1 MAREVEVPQSVQADG
16 GGSGVHRPRG
26 PRNDPA
32 TCGGF
37 RPPEARTGEAG
48 EGRTA
53 DSHAG
58 TSRLQ
63 GDARLGDVLP
73 RLYGEVVARE
83 AWRSAYG
90 RTEGE
95 GRRLPDGM
103 DSAADGMILQ
113 GVTLDPNGGVRVVR
127 LCEIMV

>member
-73 RLYGEVVARE
+73 RLHGEVVESAART
-83 AWRSAYG
+83 S
-90 RTEGE
+90 TL
-95 GRRLPDGM
+95 RRPAVQGCRIPDGM
-103 DSAADGMILQ
+103 DRTKYGILIADAG
-113 GVTLDPNGGVRVVR
+113 
-127 LCEIMV
+127 